1 MNKNKKEFIT
11 KILNNGAKPA
21 VDLKLNIGD
30 EELLIKVKQQ
40 LSFEEKLDVIKEI
53 YNFVCDVEGDDGGI
67 ISLDRYQPYLR
78 QYAKRFSVIFHYS
91 DIDLE
96 LTSGKDASLINN
108 LVMNTNLYEKIYE
121 IAKEDIS
128 YVFSSAD
135 ELIDNYRD
143 AAIRNNG
150 FVSVINIFTKTLDK
164 FSNFD
169 GKEILKLVDKLK
181 GLDIVN
187 LVTKIN
193 KE

>member
-11 KILNNGAKPA
+11 KILNNSAKPA

-91 DIDLE
+91 AL
-96 LTSGKDASLINN
+96 
-108 LVMNTNLYEKIYE
+108 
-121 IAKEDIS
+121 
-128 YVFSSAD
+128 
-135 ELIDNYRD
+135 
-143 AAIRNNG
+143 AIRHFPNYWKDFAILMKN
-150 FVSVINIFTKTLDK
+150 VW
-164 FSNFD
+164 
-169 GKEILKLVDKLK
+169 KEI
-181 GLDIVN
+181 
-187 LVTKIN
+187 
-193 KE
+193 E